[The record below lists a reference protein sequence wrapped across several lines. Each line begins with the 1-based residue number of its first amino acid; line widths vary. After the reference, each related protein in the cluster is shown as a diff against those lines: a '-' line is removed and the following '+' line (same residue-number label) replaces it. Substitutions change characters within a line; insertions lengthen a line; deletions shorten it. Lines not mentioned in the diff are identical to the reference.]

1 MNESQ
6 YFDEIPNSTPKVEI
20 KMKVMVGNKR
30 NGEKNES
37 TE

>member
-6 YFDEIPNSTPKVEI
+6 YFDEIPNSTPKVKI
-20 KMKVMVGNKR
+20 KMNVMVGNKR